1 MSLGTTITM
10 EQYEKLW
17 ENDVFF
23 FFIIGNQQTKIRPCN
38 HVDRMGYI
46 TNTMLFWGVSEM
58 GYTPQWLFLF

>member
-1 MSLGTTITM
+1 MSLETTITM
-10 EQYEKLW
+10 GQYGKLW

-23 FFIIGNQQTKIRPCN
+23 FFIGNQRTKIKPYN

-46 TNTMLFWGVSEM
+46 TNTMLFWGVSEI